1 MIPYAKTQLGFVQN
15 VTTNSIAEDS
25 RLKKYLTDST
35 MDYAITINFNTSE
48 ITALTQTRGG
58 EDLNQGHSGLK
69 KKKKKKEGPG
79 TRAIHHLHHTNSFS
93 VCVCVEREIEI
104 TMGNNGGFKSDN
116 STAIGQSVRNLW
128 RNLD

>member
-1 MIPYAKTQLGFVQN
+1 MISYGKTQLGFVQN

-25 RLKKYLTDST
+25 RSK
-35 MDYAITINFNTSE
+35 N
-48 ITALTQTRGG
+48 R
-58 EDLNQGHSGLK
+58 
-69 KKKKKKEGPG
+69 
-79 TRAIHHLHHTNSFS
+79 
-93 VCVCVEREIEI
+93 EREEREI